1 MDLLKITDNKIQKKK
16 IFIFEIFSFFLILK
30 LSSGCKIDNETCVCL
45 SIYSK
50 TLLMECLTTR
60 IEQTSFNLDF
70 SSLNLTN
77 NKMTINMT
85 IQNKIFTKV
94 GFSKKHPNQFE
105 NIVALN
111 LEKQS
116 NRNI

>member
-1 MDLLKITDNKIQKKK
+1 MKFLTKLI
-16 IFIFEIFSFFLILK
+16 FLILK

-45 SIYSK
+45 SIDSK

-60 IEQTSFNLDF
+60 IEQASFNLDF

-94 GFSKKHPNQFE
+94 GFSKKYPNQFE
-105 NIVALN
+105 YIVALN
-111 LEKQS
+111 LENNQIETFEE
-116 NRNI
+116 NFFQEFLNL